1 MTSVYNLREPS
12 IQYGFNKSRHKVQV
26 MGGGFGNGKT
36 TALAI
41 KALQLVSDYP
51 GSVGLLGRATYPKL
65 RGTLQRVFFDWCP
78 SDWIERMPTKDENTC
93 VFKNG
98 SKVDFRY
105 INQRGRQQSDGQTT
119 SNLLSASYDWLGI
132 DQVED
137 PEITHKDILDLL
149 GRLRGD
155 TPYRPVGEDDP
166 TMPNTGPRWMMLT
179 CNPTANWVFKE
190 LIHPFMIWR
199 DRGIKT
205 PNLPVDPI
213 SGECILDLWEG
224 STYTNKDNLA
234 PDYIATLEAM
244 YHGQMR
250 ERFLM
255 GGWAA
260 FEGLVHGIFD
270 IRVHGLT
277 RQEALDHLNDCI
289 IRHVR
294 VRLVEGYDF
303 GLSAPTV
310 YMLGFIDDLGRV
322 IVIDGFYKPNL
333 NYTEHKNEIEMI
345 RGRYLSSF
353 GGRLRCDDP
362 INADPSIY
370 KQQVVKHHG
379 ETGETIANLLEGDGL
394 DIRPASND
402 VMPGIAKVNAYL
414 ADRFN
419 VPHLTQ
425 DDRLAG
431 PMLYV
436 VDDLSWFQDEIAN
449 YYWKRDSQGRLAEVP
464 QEHNDHAM
472 NTLKYMLAFLPQP
485 SEIKPPIPIDQ
496 KPWMK
501 WREVEDNQLRNAF

>member
-1 MTSVYNLREPS
+1 MTTVYNLREDS
-12 IQYGFNKSRHKVQV
+12 VQFGFNRSRHKLQI

-51 GSVGLLGRATYPKL
+51 GCVGLLGRATYPKL

-78 SDWIERMPTKDENTC
+78 KDWISRMPTKDDNTC
-93 VFKNG
+93 HFKNK

-105 INQRGRQQSDGQTT
+105 INQRGRQQADGQTT

-149 GRLRGD
+149 GRLRGN
-155 TPYRPVGEDDP
+155 TPYRPTSEDDP
-166 TMPNTGPRWMMLT
+166 SMPNTGPRWMMLT

-190 LIHPFMIWR
+190 LIHPYMIYR
-199 DRGIKT
+199 DRGIKVPT
-205 PNLPVDPI
+205 LPVDPI
-213 SGECILDLWEG
+213 TGECIIDLWEG
-224 STYTNKDNLA
+224 STYTNKDNLE
-234 PDYIATLEAM
+234 PDYISTLEAM

-250 ERFLM
+250 ERFLL

-260 FEGLVHGIFD
+260 FEGLVHPEFD

-277 RQEALDHLNDCI
+277 RQEALDYIGESLT
-289 IRHVR
+289 RHVR

-310 YMLGFIDDLGRV
+310 YMLGFVDEYGRV
-322 IVIDGFYKPNL
+322 IIIDGFYKPNL
-333 NYTEHKNEIEMI
+333 NYTEHLNEVEKI
-345 RGRYLSSF
+345 RQRYLTSF
-353 GGRLRCDDP
+353 NARLRLDDP

-370 KQQVVKHHG
+370 KQQVVKNHG
-379 ETGETIANLLEGDGL
+379 EIGETIATLLEGLGM
-394 DIRPASND
+394 DIRPAMND
-402 VMPGIAKVNAYL
+402 VVPGIAKVNAYL
-414 ADRFN
+414 ADR
-419 VPHLTQ
+419 VGLPHLT
-425 DDRLAG
+425 DPDRVAG

-436 VDDLSWFQDEIAN
+436 VDDLSWFQDEISN
-449 YYWKRDSQGRLAEVP
+449 YYWKRDSQGRLQEAP

-472 NTLKYMLAFLPQP
+472 NTMKYMLAFLPQP
-485 SEIKPPIPIDQ
+485 SEVKPPIPISQ
-496 KPWMK
+496 KPWMQ
-501 WREVEDNQLRNAF
+501 WREVEANERTF